1 MEITKDIFDKV
12 QEYSLYFSKNRTL
25 ELEAKYKDIVTKD
38 MFTRGLEY
46 IMRLN
51 FKPIEVPDTL
61 DVSTVVNNQSYRVSL
76 KGTELIGE
84 YCRKNMIP
92 DSFYDNV
99 EVITKNPVQG
109 IRSIFVDDYG
119 FKIDVR
125 EEKQVTKRE
134 MESVLTQLSLV
145 DKGFR
150 FKKRFSFEDADKGLR
165 YDFSIVKSSYRNG
178 KNMMIHKN
186 FVESGLVNSQE
197 VYEIEIECLRKAG
210 KDVGKIASDLLKSM
224 IGLYSVLNG
233 DEVMISKKEKVD
245 VLREYIDMC
254 FVKGT
259 QQAPRKKNKN
269 ISIYEDA
276 LMNPKGYFFG
286 PQPITL
292 EKKNVIKPDLGVLS
306 IQENYTVTE
315 KADGERHLM
324 FITNTGRC
332 YLINNRLA
340 IRYMGV
346 KINSL
351 VNCVFDGEYVTRDIL
366 GNEVSVF
373 AIFDAYYYNGEDVRG
388 LKLVG
393 DSKDKDRLY
402 YMKEF
407 VRKYASKFEEEGTKV
422 VNKEILSGANIFKL
436 AKDIIGKSKNGEYMY
451 HIDGLIFTPKTYGVG
466 CDFDGDTPNNLG
478 TWTKV
483 LKWKP
488 PSENTIDFLV
498 KYSRDNYGKVYNV
511 LKDSKVYRGMELY
524 VGYNPIRWEPIS
536 PLEYLSGTIKRT
548 DAYYARKFIPPDVTD
563 EEFANY
569 NGFIGDDGSV
579 VCGNGDIIDDNSIVE
594 FAYKDGAWS
603 PLRVRKDKTD
613 AYKKNGLSNTAND
626 YGTALN
632 VWQSIINPVE
642 EEHITGAVE
651 VKKDDL
657 REYNIYYSRSIRRD
671 KFASRSM
678 MDFHNWIKNKQL
690 INRPEMADMRSIMDI
705 ACGKAGDLPKW
716 VEGGYRK
723 VLGIDVV
730 KDNIENS
737 VDGAYARTHDYY
749 KRPKEFDYV
758 YLTMDGSKRIT
769 DEYIRSIENLDDQ
782 KISKVVFG
790 LVEKAGLKEENLRRY
805 HGYGNEKFD
814 VVSCQFAL
822 HYFFKDEESLDGF
835 VYNVDKFIAD
845 KGYFIGTCLNG
856 HKIKEL
862 LKDVKKGGEVSGVLN
877 GRTLWNI
884 RKNYSRN
891 TTISLGEEIEI
902 YMESIGARLT
912 EYVVNIDTLVKKF
925 KKVDIHL
932 VELKGFEDVYGDYE
946 MKDKMSEEEKRYSFM
961 NQLFVFQKN
970 QETKKK
976 IKAVVKK
983 ST

>member
-38 MFTRGLEY
+38 MFSRGLEY

-61 DVSTVVNNQSYRVSL
+61 DVATVVNNQSYRVSL
-76 KGTELIGE
+76 KGNELIGE

-99 EVITKNPVQG
+99 EVITKTPVQG
-109 IRSIFVDDYG
+109 ARSIFVDDYG

-125 EEKQVTKRE
+125 EEKQVPKRE
-134 MESVLTQLSLV
+134 MENVLVQLSLV

-150 FKKRFSFEDADKGLR
+150 FKKRFSFEDAEKGLR

-178 KNMMIHKN
+178 KNTMVHKN
-186 FVESGLVNSQE
+186 FVESGLVNMQE
-197 VYEIEIECLRKAG
+197 VYEIEIECLRKTG
-210 KDVGKIASDLLKSM
+210 KDVEKIASDLLKSM

-245 VLREYIDMC
+245 VLREYLDMC
-254 FVKGT
+254 FVKGK

-306 IQENYTVTE
+306 IQSNYTVTE

-332 YLINNRLA
+332 YIINNRLA

-351 VNCVFDGEYVTRDIL
+351 VNCIFDGEYVTRDIL
-366 GNEVSVF
+366 GNEVNVF

-388 LKLVG
+388 LKLVS
-393 DSKDKDRLY
+393 DNKEKDRLY

-407 VRKYASKFEEEGTKV
+407 VRKYAIKFDEADIKITSKDILSGDNIFEV
-422 VNKEILSGANIFKL
+422 AKEILN
-436 AKDIIGKSKNGEYMY
+436 KSKNGGYMY
-451 HIDGLIFTPKTYGVG
+451 HIDGLIFTPKSYGVG

-498 KYSRDNYGKVYNV
+498 KYQRDGYGKVFNV
-511 LKDSKVYRGMELY
+511 LKDNKVYRGMELY

-536 PLEYLSGTIKRT
+536 PLEYLSGKIKRT
-548 DAYYARKFIPPDVTD
+548 DAYYARKFTPPDVTD

-569 NGFIGDDGSV
+569 SGFIEEDGNV
-579 VCGNGDIIDDNSIVE
+579 LCGNTDAIDDNSIVE
-594 FAYKDGAWS
+594 FAFKDGAWS

-613 AYKKNGLSNTAND
+613 AYRKNGLSNTAND

-632 VWQSIINPVE
+632 VWQSIVDPVE
-642 EEHITGAVE
+642 EEHIIGATE
-651 VKKDDL
+651 VKKEDL

-671 KFASRSM
+671 KFASRPM

-690 INRPEMADMRSIMDI
+690 INKVSGKKSIMDI

-716 VEGGYRK
+716 VEGGYKK
-723 VLGIDVV
+723 VLGVDVV

-737 VDGAYARTHDYY
+737 VDGAYARTNDYY
-749 KRPKEFDYV
+749 KRPADFEYV

-769 DEYIRSIENLDDQ
+769 DEYISSIENMDDQ
-782 KISKVVFG
+782 RVSKVVFG
-790 LVEKAGLKEENLRRY
+790 LVDKMGLKEDNLRKY
-805 HGYGNEKFD
+805 HGFGNQKFD

-822 HYFFKDEESLDGF
+822 HYFFKDEESLDSF

-845 KGYFIGTCLNG
+845 NGYFIGTCLNG

-862 LKDVKKGGEVSGVLN
+862 LKDVKKGGEASGVLN

-884 RKNYSRN
+884 RKNFTRN
-891 TTISLGEEIEI
+891 ATMSLGEEIEI
-902 YMESIGARLT
+902 YMESIGVRLT
-912 EYVVNIDTLVKKF
+912 EYVVNIDMLVKKL
-925 KKVDIHL
+925 KKVNIHL
-932 VELKGFEDVYGDYE
+932 VELKGFEDVYGEYE
-946 MKDKMSEEEKRYSFM
+946 MKDKLSEEEKRYSFM
-961 NQLFVFQKN
+961 NQFFVFEKRQGA
-970 QETKKK
+970 TPK
-976 IKAVVKK
+976 IKTVKK